1 MKILIKNGLVI
12 NPSENFNQKADVLIE
27 NGKIAD
33 IGVGI
38 QEEKDMRIINVEGCI
53 VTPGLIDL
61 HVHFRDP
68 GFLYKEEISTGMDA
82 AAAGGFTTVVVMPN
96 TNPTVDNIQTLSY
109 VLDTAREKGRVNVY
123 SASSISKKLQ
133 GKELVDMKSMAD
145 AGAVMFIDDSNPNI
159 SANLLYEAYKK
170 SVELQVP
177 ITSNDKSS
185 YFKIEGSFNRGK
197 LSSSINDKG
206 YPAIAEELAVARD
219 LLFAEDTGARIHL
232 QSISTERSIQLIR
245 EAKKRGVKVT
255 AEGSPHH
262 FAHSEEIVLERGTNA
277 KVIPPLRSIKDME
290 AVIKGLQD
298 GTLDVIASDHAPHSE
313 DEKNL
318 PLCEAPFGLLGLET
332 SLGAALTYLVHSG
345 KLSIYEVI
353 EKMTINP
360 AKAMNLKTGKLI
372 NGGDADITIIDPEL
386 EWIVDGNFKS
396 KSKNSLF
403 IGEKFKGKV
412 IKTICKG
419 HVVYEDENAPS
430 YSR

>member
-12 NPSENFNQKADVLIE
+12 NPFEKYNQKSDVLME
-27 NGKIAD
+27 NGKIVD

-38 QEEKDMRIINVEGCI
+38 QEEKDMKIINAEGCI

-68 GFLYKEEISTGMDA
+68 GFLHKEEISTGMDA

-96 TNPTVDNIQTLSY
+96 TDPTVDNVQTLSY
-109 VLDTAREKGRVNVY
+109 VLDTAREKRKINVF
-123 SASSISKKLQ
+123 SASSISKNLQ
-133 GKELVDMKSMAD
+133 GNELVDMKSMAE
-145 AGAVMFIDDSNPNI
+145 AGAVTFIDDSNPNI

-170 SVELQVP
+170 SVELQIP

-197 LSSSINDKG
+197 LSSSLNDKG

-232 QSISTERSIQLIR
+232 QSISTERAIQLIR
-245 EAKKRGVKVT
+245 EAKERGVKVT

-262 FAHSEEIVLERGTNA
+262 FAHCEEIVLERGTNA
-277 KVIPPLRSIKDME
+277 KVIPPLRTKKDVD
-290 AVIKGLQD
+290 AVIRGLQD

-313 DEKNL
+313 DEKYL
-318 PLCEAPFGLLGLET
+318 PLNEAPFGLLGLET
-332 SLGAALTYLVHSG
+332 SLGAAFTYLVHSG

-360 AKAMNLKTGKLI
+360 AKAMNLKTGKLTK
-372 NGGDADITIIDPEL
+372 GGDADITIIDPEL

-419 HVVYEDENAPS
+419 HVVYEYKNVPT
-430 YSR
+430 Y